1 MPATSI
7 KTDNNIQT
15 PIGLTT
21 KLFFGLDT
29 ETLSNYGYAKS
40 DLSYIKSSDYREN
53 RRITGTKSR
62 EETIFTYLHGHKLE
76 QDGRQ
81 YKRLAIAEEKLSG
94 RCMTQWCKAVKLAQG
109 TMREL
114 LTECK
119 TFGLLKKG
127 EEKEPIN
134 ITPKEESSDMSEAL
148 SPEQFSQSVPTARG
162 EKALRKAEDETVK
175 KVKVGAANGE
185 TYSEKEIKKIDEEV
199 RQEKEEARK
208 AELTPKELAI
218 EEAMRSKAEARLS
231 ANSLIERFFDNT
243 DQLLNTMNQIHP
255 NVLNLIEINQ
265 LKELNEKMKNLDE
278 SIFEVKGMISDALA
292 AKVI

>member
-7 KTDNNIQT
+7 KTDKKIQT

-21 KLFFGLDT
+21 KLFFGLDS
-29 ETLSNYGYAKS
+29 ETLSNYGYEKC

-76 QDGRQ
+76 QDGRH

-94 RCMTQWCKAVKLAQG
+94 RCMKQWCEAVKLAEG

-119 TFGLLKKG
+119 TFGLLKQG

-134 ITPKEESSDMSEAL
+134 ITPEEESSDMSEAL
-148 SPEQFSQSVPTARG
+148 TPEQFSQSVPTARG

-175 KVKVGAANGE
+175 QVKVGAANGQ
-185 TYSEKEIKKIDEEV
+185 TYSEKEIKKLDKEV
-199 RQEKEEARK
+199 KQEKE
-208 AELTPKELAI
+208 
-218 EEAMRSKAEARLS
+218 
-231 ANSLIERFFDNT
+231 
-243 DQLLNTMNQIHP
+243 
-255 NVLNLIEINQ
+255 
-265 LKELNEKMKNLDE
+265 
-278 SIFEVKGMISDALA
+278 
-292 AKVI
+292 